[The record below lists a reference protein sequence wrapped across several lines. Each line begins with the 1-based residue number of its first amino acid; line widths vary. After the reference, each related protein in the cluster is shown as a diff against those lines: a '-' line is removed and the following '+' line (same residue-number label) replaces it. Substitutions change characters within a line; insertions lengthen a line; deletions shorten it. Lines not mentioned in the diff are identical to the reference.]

1 MKKSIVLVTGGSRGI
16 GRSICLALAE
26 RGCTVLFTYLNNEVK
41 AGELI
46 TEINQIGT
54 SGAYAYRCDMS
65 SLPEVLAL
73 AKRIRQDVSYLDAIV
88 NNAGIVGDGK
98 PFLFATDEHW
108 WDVIRTNVGSVTN
121 TCRVLLPMMIARK
134 AGRIINITSL
144 SGQKG
149 NAGQSAY
156 SASKAAVVT
165 FSRSL
170 AKEVGRFGITVNCI
184 SPGLIDTDMTRDISN
199 EYVANRLVWSP
210 LKRKGGADEVANLV
224 TYMLCDAPS
233 YIIGQEL
240 TIDGG
245 LGVS

>member
-1 MKKSIVLVTGGSRGI
+1 MDTFNVLVTGGSRGI
-16 GRSICLALAE
+16 GRSICLSLAA
-26 RGCTVLFTYLNNEVK
+26 RGCTVLFTYLSNDAK
-41 AGELI
+41 AQELAD
-46 TEINQIGT
+46 EIAEMGGKAI
-54 SGAYAYRCDMS
+54 AYKCDMS
-65 SLPEVLAL
+65 HLPQVLDL
-73 AKRIRQDVSYLDAIV
+73 SKKIRQDAVGQLDAIV

-98 PFLFATDEHW
+98 PFLFATDDHW

-121 TCRVLLPMMIARK
+121 TCRALLPMMISKK

-170 AKEVGRFGITVNCI
+170 AKEVGRFNITVNCI

-199 EYVANRLVWSP
+199 DYVANRLVWSP
-210 LKRKGGADEVANLV
+210 LKRKGNADEVANLV
-224 TYMLCDAPS
+224 SYMLCDAPS

>member
-1 MKKSIVLVTGGSRGI
+1 MANFIVLVTGGSRGI
-16 GRSICLALAE
+16 GRSICLALAA
-26 RGCTVLFTYLNNEVK
+26 RGCTVLFTYFSNDAK
-41 AGELI
+41 AQEL
-46 TEINQIGT
+46 TVEIAQLG
-54 SGAYAYRCDMS
+54 GKALAYRCDMS
-65 SLPEVLAL
+65 QLTEVLNL
-73 AKRIRQDVSYLDAIV
+73 AKKIRKDAGQLDAIV

-98 PFLFATDEHW
+98 PFLFATDDHW
-108 WDVIRTNVGSVTN
+108 WHVIRTNVGSVTN
-121 TCRVLLPMMIARK
+121 TCRALLPMMISRK
-134 AGRIINITSL
+134 SGRIINITSL

-199 EYVANRLVWSP
+199 EYVASRLVWSP

-224 TYMLCDAPS
+224 AYMLCDAPS

>member
-1 MKKSIVLVTGGSRGI
+1 MDKFIVLVTGGSRGI
-16 GRSICLALAE
+16 GRSICLALAA
-26 RGCTVLFTYLNNEVK
+26 RGCTVLFTYLSNDVK
-41 AGELI
+41 AQEL
-46 TEINQIGT
+46 TVEIAGL
-54 SGAYAYRCDMS
+54 GGKALAYRCDMS
-65 SLPEVLAL
+65 QLAQVLSLS
-73 AKRIRQDVSYLDAIV
+73 KKIRQDVGHLDAIV

-98 PFLFATDEHW
+98 PFLFSTDEHW
-108 WDVIRTNVGSVTN
+108 WDVIRTNLGSVTN
-121 TCRVLLPMMIARK
+121 TCRVLLPMMISRK

-149 NAGQSAY
+149 NPGQSAY

-170 AKEVGRFGITVNCI
+170 AKEVGRFGITINCI
-184 SPGLIDTDMTRDISN
+184 SPGLIDTDMTRDIGN
-199 EYVANRLVWSP
+199 DYVANRLVFSP

-224 TYMLCDAPS
+224 SYMLCDAPS
-233 YIIGQEL
+233 YIVGQEL

>member
-1 MKKSIVLVTGGSRGI
+1 MKKTIVLVTGGSRGI
-16 GRSICLALAE
+16 GRSICLSLAE
-26 RGCTVLFTYLNNEVK
+26 HGCTILFTYLSNESK
-41 AGELI
+41 AQELRD
-46 TEINQIGT
+46 EINQMGR
-54 SGAYAYRCDMS
+54 GEAYGYRCDMS
-65 SLPEVLAL
+65 QLPEVLDL
-73 AKRIRQDVSYLDAIV
+73 AKRIKRDVGYLDAIV

-108 WDVIRTNVGSVTN
+108 WHVIRTNVGSVTN
-121 TCRVLLPMMIARK
+121 TCRVLLPMMISRK

-210 LKRKGGADEVANLV
+210 LKRKGGADEVANFV
-224 TYMLCDAPS
+224 TYMICDAPG